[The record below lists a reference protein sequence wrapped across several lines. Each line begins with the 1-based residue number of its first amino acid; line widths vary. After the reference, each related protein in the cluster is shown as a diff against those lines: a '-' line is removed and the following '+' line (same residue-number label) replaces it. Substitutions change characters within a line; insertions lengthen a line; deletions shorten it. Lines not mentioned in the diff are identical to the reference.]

1 MTTIT
6 IAENIDL
13 KKNHFESVEEFQMHL
28 MLIQSEAEL
37 SPGHKT
43 ILDERLEEAEK
54 NPANFLTVDQLKAGI
69 RRK

>member
-1 MTTIT
+1 
-6 IAENIDL
+6 
-13 KKNHFESVEEFQMHL
+13 MHL

>member
-13 KKNHFESVEEFQMHL
+13 KKTHFESVEEFQMHL
-28 MLIQSEAEL
+28 MLLQSEAEL
-37 SPGHKT
+37 SPEHKT
-43 ILDERLEEAEK
+43 ILDERLEETEK
-54 NPANFLTVDQLKAGI
+54 NPDNFLTIDQLKAGI